1 MKIGACQFAVSG
13 NMDENFRRMEAAI
26 RHAHRSGVRLLAFP
40 ECALTGYPPRDIPCA
55 AAVDFDALQQL
66 HRKLKAL
73 SAECGMHIICGSM
86 LQKGGGIYNAA
97 LLFSPGYAPRIY
109 CKRALWGWDRENFQP
124 GAESGVFEINGLRMG
139 LRICYEIRFPEY
151 FRELYA
157 ADTALN
163 IVLFYDVSDA
173 DDTDRYDLIKSHIRT
188 RAVENVCPLLS
199 VNAIHPHQSAPSLCC
214 DASGRVLQELP
225 RNAEGLLVQD
235 FLPSTPDFG
244 EAGRREISDMLVK
257 SNAWKER

>member
-1 MKIGACQFAVSG
+1 MVKEKNQYCNCAMVFMPDGK
-13 NMDENFRRMEAAI
+13 RM
-26 RHAHRSGVRLLAFP
+26 
-40 ECALTGYPPRDIPCA
+40 
-55 AAVDFDALQQL
+55 
-66 HRKLKAL
+66 
-73 SAECGMHIICGSM
+73 
-86 LQKGGGIYNAA
+86 IY
-97 LLFSPGYAPRIY
+97 R
-109 CKRALWGWDRENFQP
+109 KRALWGWDRENFQP
-124 GAESGVFEINGLRMG
+124 GAESGVFEIDGLRMG

-199 VNAIHPHQSAPSLCC
+199 VNAIHPHQSAPSLFC
-214 DASGRVLQELP
+214 DASGRILQEPP

-235 FLPSTPDFG
+235 VLPSAPDFG

-257 SNAWKER
+257 GNAQAKC